1 MSTLD
6 ADSLYSLLPAFVRL
20 RDQTQGGGAL
30 QALMQVIAGQAQ
42 VISDGL
48 DQLYDDQFIETC
60 APWVVPYIGDLI
72 GFTPLQPLGPGQ
84 PAATRAEVADT
95 IGYRRRKG
103 TLAMLEQLCFDVTGW
118 PCMAVE
124 YFTRLATAQYVRNH
138 IRPGNAIVD
147 VRSPMTATDVG
158 SAFDVVPH
166 TVDVRRIDG
175 GRGRHNIMNVG
186 LFVWRLQAYTNSG
199 HPARQVAANQFTF
212 DPFGGDVPLVN
223 PAVPVPSE
231 FSLDARDNLP
241 FYLARYP
248 LFADV
253 TPYATSPPAAVSVNG
268 VAVPGAAVGW
278 CDLSAWAPPT
288 APGIDVA
295 VDPVLGRLVF
305 ATPPLSTDVV
315 AVDYSY
321 AFSGDYGGGDYQ
333 RAVSSDDATAEG
345 SLPSPTVTTFAAAD
359 LPAAHD
365 QVVEI
370 SDSGIVEGDLTL
382 APDAH
387 LLVVR
392 AADWQR
398 PVLTGNLT
406 ITGVGGAS
414 VTLRGLAIGGSLSIN
429 GAGPLT
435 VRLEHCTVRGTV
447 DWSAAGLIGT
457 LVVDHSLCGP
467 LETNDGVDVTITDSA
482 VDAGSDT
489 AAALSGGTAG
499 GSLMA
504 AGSLTVARST
514 VLGTVSART
523 IPLFENSVVTGPV
536 VSTERQAGCFRYSF
550 VPVTGSQTPVRF
562 RCQPDLEINT
572 EVAAARAANPAF
584 DATAAAA
591 LTAQVTAW
599 LLPAFTSRSWGQPGY
614 LQLADAAPDQIRF
627 GAQDGDEM
635 GVFYGLFSARREANL
650 AYRVREYLRLGL
662 EAGIIHAT

>member
-1 MSTLD
+1 VSTLD

-20 RDQTQGGGAL
+20 RDETQGGGAL
-30 QALMQVIAGQAQ
+30 QALVQVIAEQAQ
-42 VISDGL
+42 VVSAGL

-72 GFTPLQPLGPGQ
+72 AFTPLQPLGPGQ

-118 PCMAVE
+118 PCFAVE
-124 YFTRLATAQYVRNH
+124 YFARLAAAQYVRNH
-138 IRPGNAIVD
+138 VRPGNTIVD

-158 SAFDVVPH
+158 GAFDLAPH

-175 GRGRHNIMNVG
+175 GRGRHNIMNIG
-186 LFVWRLQAYTNSG
+186 LFVWRLQAYANAG
-199 HPARQVAANQFTF
+199 HPARQVGANRFTL

-223 PAVPVPSE
+223 PPVPVASE

-241 FYLARYP
+241 FFLARYP
-248 LFADV
+248 LYAGV
-253 TPYATSPPAAVSVNG
+253 APYATTPPVSVTVNG
-268 VAVPGAAVGW
+268 VAVAAAALGW
-278 CDLSAWAPPT
+278 CDLSAWTPPT
-288 APGIDVA
+288 APGIDAA

-305 ATPPLSTDVV
+305 ANPPSSGDLVE
-315 AVDYSY
+315 VDYSY

-333 RAVSSDDATAEG
+333 RTVSPDDAAAEA
-345 SLPSPTVTTFAAAD
+345 SLPPPTVTTFAAAD

-370 SDSGIVEGDLTL
+370 SDSGIVEGDITL

-406 ITGVGGAS
+406 ITGVAGAS
-414 VTLRGLAIGGSLSIN
+414 VTLRGLGIGGSLTVD

-435 VRLEHCTVRGTV
+435 IRLEHCTVRGTLN
-447 DWSAAGLIGT
+447 WSAGGVIGT
-457 LVVDHSLCGP
+457 LVVDHSLCGSV
-467 LETNDGVDVTITDSA
+467 ETGDGVDVTVADSA
-482 VDAGSDT
+482 IDAGSDA
-489 AAALSGGTAG
+489 AAALSGGAG
-499 GSLMA
+499 SA
-504 AGSLTVARST
+504 AGSVTVTRST
-514 VLGTVSART
+514 VLGTISART
-523 IPLFENSVVTGPV
+523 IPLLENSIVTGPV
-536 VSTERQAGCFRYSF
+536 VSAERQSGCVRYSF

-562 RCQPDLEINT
+562 RCQPDLEVST
-572 EVAAARAANPAF
+572 EVAAARTASPAF
-584 DATAAAA
+584 DAAAAAA

-599 LLPAFTSRSWGQPGY
+599 LLPAFTSRSPGQPGY
-614 LQLADAAPDQIRF
+614 LQLADVAPEQIRF

-662 EAGIIHAT
+662 EAGIIHST